1 MNLKIKVIC
10 LLIIYALT
18 YLTACASYKESL
30 VKVGDHSDAI
40 NNAIIDF
47 SNTTKLYSK
56 NRIFNASL
64 YESQDEDLLIVRI
77 GINNMKL
84 LLTDKVEVGKIG
96 GKIPTMFIEQEMKL
110 FFWYDDNYPLTKE
123 ALEIYAKY
131 DLLQDD
137 ENGVIKIPAMVINDS
152 QKAAHYYFCKENL
165 RSYKKVITNRAI
177 GYYKAPAVN
186 CTS

>member
-1 MNLKIKVIC
+1 MNPKIKVIC

-47 SNTTKLYSK
+47 SNTTNLYKKDS
-56 NRIFNASL
+56 IFFIVFH
-64 YESQDEDLLIVRI
+64 ETQRKDVIFVRI
-77 GINNMKL
+77 GSNNMKL
-84 LLTDKVEVGKIG
+84 LLTDEVQVGKIG
-96 GKIPTMFIEQEMKL
+96 GKIPTRYIEQNQKL
-110 FFWYDDNYPLTKE
+110 FFWYDDNYPLTE
-123 ALEIYAKY
+123 NAMSIYEKY

-137 ENGVIKIPAMVINDS
+137 ENGVITVPAFVLNDT
-152 QKAAHYYFCKENL
+152 QEVAHYYFCKEDL
-165 RSYKKVITNRAI
+165 RTYQKIITKRAI
-177 GYYKAPAVN
+177 GNYKAPAIN